1 MSEPVEV
8 LAQNR
13 RTDGRR
19 EWSSVGAWLQP
30 GQSIAILSADDPRLA
45 REAPPGSTTV
55 ADNVRKVPP
64 PFGIDLKTV
73 PRVPPRLFPDGDDD

>member
-30 GQSIAILSADDPRLA
+30 GQSLTATLRLTLQPPVTTEPSA
-45 REAPPGSTTV
+45 
-55 ADNVRKVPP
+55 
-64 PFGIDLKTV
+64 
-73 PRVPPRLFPDGDDD
+73 